1 MFPDITDPV
10 YVSPQEANEFL
21 DGDDPVFKL
30 TFHDRTRIYPVAIMS
45 YHHIVNDTLDNRP
58 IAFTYCMLSD
68 TPVLFSRNLNGR
80 TLDLGVLGP
89 LYYGNL
95 VMYDKETDDRYIQ
108 LTGEKVSTQSAGQL
122 TRLPVRI
129 TKLAWKDVDK
139 QQDIAVLSPLK
150 EKNFYR
156 DFQERM
162 AGNKLGL
169 QVLTTFQPADD
180 RLPPFTQGFGVA
192 HDNQALFF
200 PRDTVKK
207 QAVINTRLADR
218 SLLFAYNPENDTVS
232 VFRRF
237 INDRVLNF
245 DLVDHNLTDR
255 ETGTTWNY
263 QGQAVDG
270 PLTGTTLPVPVYTPT
285 YWFAWSAFHPHTD
298 ARH

>member
-1 MFPDITDPV
+1 MAARARSLIVVLFLICVAVLSAAGGYRYLTQKYSQKHRPAASERVSPSPNITQRSPDLLWGDPAKLMFPDITDPV

-21 DGDDPVFKL
+21 DGDEPVFKL

-129 TKLAWKDVDK
+129 NTLA
-139 QQDIAVLSPLK
+139 S
-150 EKNFYR
+150 R
-156 DFQERM
+156 D
-162 AGNKLGL
+162 G
-169 QVLTTFQPADD
+169 D
-180 RLPPFTQGFGVA
+180 TQKS
-192 HDNQALFF
+192 N
-200 PRDTVKK
+200 
-207 QAVINTRLADR
+207 
-218 SLLFAYNPENDTVS
+218 SL
-232 VFRRF
+232 R
-237 INDRVLNF
+237 
-245 DLVDHNLTDR
+245 
-255 ETGTTWNY
+255 
-263 QGQAVDG
+263 
-270 PLTGTTLPVPVYTPT
+270 
-285 YWFAWSAFHPHTD
+285 
-298 ARH
+298 